1 MATMPSGLTIAIILA
16 FIGVGLYFATLP
28 VPEKLQNPW
37 TLRGMAAVNFLTS
50 QIPISWKC
58 FILKT
63 IRGDYFQG
71 VTRNIT
77 DTHFDGVPVRIYQ
90 PLDKPQSS
98 LPAIVYFHGGGW
110 VRWDVDFFH
119 GPLTSFSTQ
128 IDQVVLVS
136 VEYRRAPEHIFPAA
150 IDDCTD
156 ATLYL
161 IRHAK
166 EYQVDA
172 NRVAVMGDS
181 AGGNLAAAVSQ
192 RLTFDSKYK
201 DVPKLKLQGL
211 IYPCLQAFDLN
222 LPSYQQHGHHV
233 AVPLMKSRMIWYW
246 SLYLQGNDEL
256 VKYFATNNH
265 TSSTA
270 KKSSIA
276 EFVSHD
282 HIPNKFKNGEYVP
295 PESDDFGEE
304 GVYESIKKTLLNPDF
319 APLMRK
325 DLRGLPEAYILIS
338 EFDVLRDD
346 GILYGH
352 RLEEAGVKVTKEFYV
367 GTHGMMSDNADYGT
381 FNLYQM
387 QVAVKA
393 TNDLVNFVQTHL

>member
-1 MATMPSGLTIAIILA
+1 MVSP
-16 FIGVGLYFATLP
+16 
-28 VPEKLQNPW
+28 
-37 TLRGMAAVNFLTS
+37 
-50 QIPISWKC
+50 IPTSWKC

-63 IRGDYFQG
+63 LRGDPFQP
-71 VTRNIT
+71 VTRNCT
-77 DTHFDGVPVRIYQ
+77 DTYFDGVPVRIYQ
-90 PLDKPQSS
+90 PMETPQSS

-110 VRWDVDFFH
+110 VRWDVDFH
-119 GPLTSFSTQ
+119 HSTVNTIASG
-128 IDQVVLVS
+128 IDNAVMVQ

-150 IDDCTD
+150 ADDCTK

-166 EYQVDA
+166 DYHIDA
-172 NRVAVMGDS
+172 NRVAVIGDS

-192 RLTFDSKYK
+192 RLTFDAKYK

-233 AVPLMKSRMIWYW
+233 AVPLMKSKMIWYW

-265 TSSTA
+265 TSSKA
-270 KKSSIA
+270 KKSSFA
-276 EFVSHD
+276 DFVSHD
-282 HIPNKFKNGEYVP
+282 HIPNKFKYGEYVP
-295 PESDDFGEE
+295 PKSDDFGEE
-304 GVYESIKKTLLNPDF
+304 GVYQSIKKTLLNPDF

-352 RLEEAGVKVTKEFYV
+352 RLEEAGVKVTWQHYDA
-367 GTHGMMSDNADYGT
+367 GIHGMLTDNADYGS
-381 FNLYQM
+381 FNLFKLDA
-387 QVAVKA
+387 AVKSME
-393 TNDLVNFVQTHL
+393 DLINFLKSVV